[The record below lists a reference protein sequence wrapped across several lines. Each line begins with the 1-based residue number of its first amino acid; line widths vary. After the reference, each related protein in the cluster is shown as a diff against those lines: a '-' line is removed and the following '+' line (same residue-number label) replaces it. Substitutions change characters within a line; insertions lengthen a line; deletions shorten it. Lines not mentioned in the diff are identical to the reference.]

1 MYKKNIYKL
10 YIYINMG
17 LKYVL
22 QNYMLLVA
30 LIIFAVI
37 YIIVNYNALN
47 SGKISFFE
55 GNCFIPLIYAVLISL
70 VIFILS
76 CDGSGSSGNTYKL
89 VKVQEMPYYN
99 QFNHK
104 LVPELNIKSLL
115 KSDSVFIPQL
125 NKNRIGLKL

>member
-1 MYKKNIYKL
+1 
-10 YIYINMG
+10 MG

-30 LIIFAVI
+30 LIIFVVV
-37 YIIVNYNALN
+37 YIIVNYNSLN

-55 GNCFIPLIYAVLISL
+55 GNYLIPIIYTVLISL
-70 VIFILS
+70 VLFILS
-76 CDGSGSSGNTYKL
+76 CDGSGSSGNTYRL
-89 VKVQEMPYYN
+89 VKVQDDIKPYYN
-99 QFNHK
+99 QFNHNQFNHK
-104 LVPELNIKSLL
+104 TAPELNIKSLL

>member
-1 MYKKNIYKL
+1 
-10 YIYINMG
+10 MG

-30 LIIFAVI
+30 LIIFVVI
-37 YIIVNYNALN
+37 YIIVNYNSLN

-55 GNCFIPLIYAVLISL
+55 GNYLIPIIYTVLISL
-70 VIFILS
+70 VLFILS
-76 CDGSGSSGNTYKL
+76 CDGSSGNTYRL
-89 VKVQEMPYYN
+89 VKVQDNIQPYYN

-104 LVPELNIKSLL
+104 ITPELNIKSLL

>member
-1 MYKKNIYKL
+1 
-10 YIYINMG
+10 MG

-30 LIIFAVI
+30 LIMFVVI
-37 YIIVNYNALN
+37 YIIANYKLLN

-55 GNCFIPLIYAVLISL
+55 GKYKIPLIYTVLISL
-70 VIFILS
+70 VLFILT
-76 CDGSGSSGNTYKL
+76 CDGHGGNTYRL
-89 VKVQEMPYYN
+89 VKVQEQQPYYA

-104 LVPELNIKSLL
+104 IAPELNIKSLL

>member
-1 MYKKNIYKL
+1 
-10 YIYINMG
+10 MG

-70 VIFILS
+70 VVFILS

>member
-1 MYKKNIYKL
+1 
-10 YIYINMG
+10 MG

-30 LIIFAVI
+30 LIIFVVV
-37 YIIVNYNALN
+37 YIIVNYNSLN

-55 GNCFIPLIYAVLISL
+55 GNYLIPIIYTVLISL
-70 VIFILS
+70 VLFILS
-76 CDGSGSSGNTYKL
+76 CDGSGSSGNTYRL
-89 VKVQEMPYYN
+89 VKVQDDIQPYYN
-99 QFNHK
+99 QFNHNQFNHK
-104 LVPELNIKSLL
+104 TAPELNIKSLL

>member
-1 MYKKNIYKL
+1 
-10 YIYINMG
+10 MG

-37 YIIVNYNALN
+37 YIIINYHSLN
-47 SGKISFFE
+47 RGRISFFE
-55 GNCFIPLIYAVLISL
+55 GNFIIPIIYTVLLSL

-76 CDGSGSSGNTYKL
+76 CDGDESSENTYKL
-89 VKVQEMPYYN
+89 VKVQEVPYYK

-104 LVPELNIKSLL
+104 LAPDLNIKSLL